1 MGTRWSDTLAL
12 VDRPTGDRRR
22 FAEGALDHRSLP
34 LPLKWQREQNMGHD
48 SSVVVG
54 VIDTLDVDGKGQ
66 KVLAGGWFFDDLDPE
81 FERLSADVRE
91 ALMLATEGVIGPSVD
106 LEPDFDVAVVKAGT
120 DEPLEFEELMELG
133 EDEQIEML
141 FTRAKIMGATLVSG
155 PAFEHSSTDFKVFAD
170 DTSEDDDAK
179 CPEGKVWDPET
190 EKCVDA
196 PADDDEMSAQ
206 ALVASVIGSTSLPV
220 GDRDRDWSGGG
231 ATSRMFDAAT
241 GEGGKVNVAQ
251 VSRGF
256 LYRDPDADP
265 QTKAAY
271 KLPFADVIDGTLT
284 IVPKGV
290 AAVAGGRGVGAASIP
305 ENEKATIRRKTCT
318 LYGKVRSRF
327 SDWPECPFDSSKASA
342 MVASF
347 GQHPE
352 DYKVP
357 AATMFDN
364 PGLAEPTGLTWTDE
378 GHVFGHIALNASCHS
393 GFPDVCITPPESKS
407 DYSWF
412 HRYPIETDD
421 GIIWAG
427 RIIAGGR
434 HADLSKA
441 FDRAVDHYDRLTTAA
456 YVVAGTDEFGIWI
469 SGALQPNLPD
479 HVMSILGR
487 RKPSGDWRET
497 SDGLELI
504 EVLALMPGPR
514 ELSEPGYPIETH
526 VTNGRQTAL
535 VACLGPVS
543 RETSQAPGAPAEI
556 DYSRLGASIVATMR
570 EIERT
575 EARREELAAAIRA
588 TADEQVA
595 QARVRLAESLE
606 V

>member
-170 DTSEDDDAK
+170 DTSED
-179 CPEGKVWDPET
+179 
-190 EKCVDA
+190 
-196 PADDDEMSAQ
+196 
-206 ALVASVIGSTSLPV
+206 
-220 GDRDRDWSGGG
+220 
-231 ATSRMFDAAT
+231 
-241 GEGGKVNVAQ
+241 
-251 VSRGF
+251 
-256 LYRDPDADP
+256 
-265 QTKAAY
+265 
-271 KLPFADVIDGTLT
+271 
-284 IVPKGV
+284 
-290 AAVAGGRGVGAASIP
+290 
-305 ENEKATIRRKTCT
+305 
-318 LYGKVRSRF
+318 
-327 SDWPECPFDSSKASA
+327 SSKASA

-357 AATMFDN
+357 AAAMFDN

-378 GHVFGHIALNASCHS
+378 GHIFGHIALNASCHS

-427 RIIAGGR
+427 RITAGGR

-441 FDRAVDHYDRLTTAA
+441 FDRAVDHYDKFTTAA

-556 DYSRLGASIVATMR
+556 DYNRLGASIVATMR

-595 QARVRLAESLE
+595 QARVRLAAALPPVIEGEHGPE
-606 V
+606 VTSMPEDARVVQGV